1 MTSTPVGSDD
11 VIPSLSLPLARLQT
25 PHVDHVRTTRQGPYS
40 PAVYRPDVRS
50 MSVGLSCCAA
60 RDVYSPPLPG
70 VPGARRTSVTVSY
83 GHASDERRRWHL
95 QVFGRRNGTEP
106 I

>member
-1 MTSTPVGSDD
+1 MTSSRVSVCRSHASKLLTLTTYV
-11 VIPSLSLPLARLQT
+11 LHTR
-25 PHVDHVRTTRQGPYS
+25 DHT
-40 PAVYRPDVRS
+40 AVYRPDVRS

-70 VPGARRTSVTVSY
+70 VPGARRTSVTVSD